1 MVRKAWPV
9 RVIPIAV
16 IQFSAMIGC
25 PREDHSMKFRLV
37 SVCLLLSFFAPLVAL
52 SDGNPAGLLLV
63 VNQFEHTALLIDL
76 ASRKTISTTGVDING
91 HEVVVSPDG
100 RLGYVPIYGNSGVGK
115 PGTDGGTIQIV
126 DLQTGRAVDIINLPK
141 PVRPH
146 CAKFG
151 PDGLLYVTAELAN
164 AVYALDLQSRKVV
177 AEIPT
182 GRPESHMLVIS
193 PDGSRAYTANVS
205 TGTLS
210 VLDLRQRSLITVIPV
225 AKRVQ
230 RLSLS
235 PDGKWLFTHDQ
246 DAPRIAVIDT
256 TTMAV
261 ARWID
266 VPSTVYSSLVTPDG
280 NHLIADS
287 PVGKLFVLNLSAGGV
302 EKTYEIPGALGEVT
316 LTSDGS
322 HAYVSCPQA
331 GTIEVLNLREGKLEE
346 PLPLTKGVDGLAWLP
361 SVAK

>member
-1 MVRKAWPV
+1 MR
-9 RVIPIAV
+9 RNIRLT
-16 IQFSAMIGC
+16 IGV
-25 PREDHSMKFRLV
+25 PYAL
-37 SVCLLLSFFAPLVAL
+37 CLTLLAPALRAQGYLFVA
-52 SDGNPAGLLLV
+52 
-63 VNQFEHTALLIDL
+63 NQFEHTALLIDL
-76 ASRKTISTTGVDING
+76 TSRKTISTTGVDING
-91 HEVVVSPDG
+91 HEVTTSSDG

-115 PGTDGGTIQIV
+115 PGTDGDAIEIV

-164 AVYALDLQSRKVV
+164 AVYAIDRHSRKVV

-193 PDGSRAYTANVS
+193 PDGSRAYTANVAN
-205 TGTLS
+205 GTIS
-210 VLDLRQRSLITVIPV
+210 VLDLRKHALVTVIPV
-225 AKRVQ
+225 AKMVQ
-230 RLSLS
+230 RISLS

-256 TTMAV
+256 SSNSI

-266 VPSTVYSSLVTPDG
+266 VPSTVYSSQPTPDG
-280 NHLIADS
+280 KSLVADS
-287 PVGKLFVLNLSAGGV
+287 PKGKLFVVNLSTGASD
-302 EKTYEIPGALGEVT
+302 KTYDIPGALGEVT
-316 LTSDGS
+316 VTPDGS

-346 PLPLTKGVDGLAWLP
+346 PLHLTKGVDGLTWLP
-361 SVAK
+361 TIPK